1 MTISPAR
8 MAANRANAAKST
20 GPRTIE
26 GKARSRVNGLKHGL
40 RALVVPVEDEAT
52 IRTRAVGVFDTIR
65 PQNEYQAWL
74 CGLIALRT
82 VQLDRLNVIRRQTR
96 DDAVHRAAQF
106 WDEDQDRDARRIAG
120 GMDRDPGRTV
130 GLLRRTVAGCAW
142 LIERWAHLASL
153 AGRASWTDEQKNL
166 AHDLIGTP
174 QQFRSDPP
182 TYLIDEYGVE
192 VVPAPTELQL
202 AQAHL
207 AELHQCRVL
216 VDDTDEAARTLAMAD
231 LNDFGD
237 RDQAIFRRYERSLMN
252 DLNRAADQA
261 RYESPKGATNSQFFK
276 SIPAQFFS
284 SPPPTSPSEP
294 IIAAPIEPMIAAP
307 SEPRAAELVAI
318 VPLEPETAPAQ
329 VAPTEPII
337 EAPSEP
343 KIVEPSEPKTV
354 APSEPKIVAPSEPK
368 TVMPT
373 EPKLRPPVA
382 PRRPV
387 GGSFAGAFRI
397 PEGTPPELR
406 ALLEADL
413 PNPDTLDPAWC
424 REFITA
430 QMGIDP
436 ARVALPVGPPTPFS
450 SRET

>member
-26 GKARSRVNGLKHGL
+26 GKARSRANGLKHGL

-52 IRTRAVGVFDTIR
+52 IRARAVGVFDTIR

-106 WDEDQDRDARRIAG
+106 WDEDQDREARRIAA

-153 AGRASWTDEQKNL
+153 AGRASWTDEQKNI
-166 AHDLIGTP
+166 AHDLLGTP
-174 QQFRSDPP
+174 QEFRSDPP
-182 TYLIDEYGVE
+182 TYLIDEFGAE

-207 AELHQCRVL
+207 ADLHQCRAT

-237 RDQAIFRRYERSLMN
+237 RDQGIFRRYERSLMN
-252 DLNRAADQA
+252 DLNRASDQA
-261 RYESPKGATNSQFFK
+261 RYESPKGATNSRFFK
-276 SIPAQFFS
+276 SIPAQFFNP
-284 SPPPTSPSEP
+284 PPPT
-294 IIAAPIEPMIAAP
+294 AP
-307 SEPRAAELVAI
+307 SEPN
-318 VPLEPETAPAQ
+318 
-329 VAPTEPII
+329 I

-343 KIVEPSEPKTV
+343 KLDLPTEPKSEPNIQATTEPKDNEPVAVVPLEPSKSLAQVEPTEPRNST
-354 APSEPKIVAPSEPK
+354 P
-368 TVMPT
+368 TMPT
-373 EPKLRPPVA
+373 EPRRRPPA
-382 PRRPV
+382 ASHRPPA
-387 GGSFAGAFRI
+387 GSFAGPFQI
-397 PEGTPPELR
+397 PKGTPPELR

-424 REFITA
+424 REFIAA
-430 QMGIDP
+430 QQGIDS
-436 ARVALPVGPPTPFS
+436 AQFTPNQ
-450 SRET
+450 